1 MGYLPKRLVN
11 ANLITGGAEFLEEN
25 NSQPYEGAYHTLFN
39 GESFTGPNPTSPNK
53 KRLIP
58 NPNRKQQQVGNTMPG
73 VNNDQYSRT
82 NSVTVNVEL
91 LKFGKDPEPHF
102 PQPTGEDYKKG
113 RIIRYFAK
121 RANQTPEIIREI
133 SENAYND
140 LEQQGGEYNY
150 SLWRVTS
157 LFWKISGPIRDSRD
171 RNGIVQKG
179 ILDTNQRLLEEANK
193 NFRGLK
199 AYLNDP
205 IQLAQKPDLEL
216 ISNRYTAGNEFTV
229 KQDNSN
235 YQGYY
240 HIMADGTIMSG
251 QTHGQ
256 ADDKILLAGNVVV
269 QNQIS
274 TLVKQELEKIG
285 TPSNEIRNIPQQS
298 VVSQAQLS
306 TLAPPTGRSSGEY

>member
-11 ANLITGGAEFLEEN
+11 SNLITGGAEFLEEN
-25 NSQPYEGAYHTLFN
+25 NNQPYEGAYHTLFN
-39 GESFTGPNPTSPNK
+39 GESYTGPTPDSPNK
-53 KRLIP
+53 KKLIP
-58 NPNRKQQQVGNTMPG
+58 NPNRRQLQVGNIISG
-73 VNNDQYSRT
+73 INNDQYNSLNST
-82 NSVTVNVEL
+82 NLEL
-91 LKFGKDPEPHF
+91 LKFGKDPESYF

-121 RANQTPEIIREI
+121 RSNQTPEIIREI
-133 SENAYND
+133 SKNAYND

-150 SLWRVTS
+150 SLWRITS

-171 RNGIVQKG
+171 RNGIIQKG
-179 ILDTNQRLLEEANK
+179 ILDTNQRLLEETNK

-205 IQLAQKPDLEL
+205 IQFAQKPDLEL
-216 ISNRYTAGNEFTV
+216 ISNRYTAGNEFTI

-256 ADDKILLAGNVVV
+256 ADDKILLAGNVLV
-269 QNQIS
+269 QNQIN

-285 TPSNEIRNIPQQS
+285 APSNKTRNAPQQS

-306 TLAPPTGRSSGEY
+306 TLAPPTERSSGEY